1 MDFLLDHALSSGWLE
16 AVVLGLWF
24 GTLHAF
30 DADHLATVGGI
41 AIGNRASSP
50 IEYALR
56 WAAGH
61 ATALGAIA
69 IAAVALGVSTATA
82 LAVPAEA
89 LVAVAL
95 VAIGVQV
102 VRAVPQRRAAVAIP
116 AVHGH
121 AAPGAPRPS
130 QPWFSVR
137 SRARRAGVVLG
148 LVHGTAGSAVVLAL
162 LPIAQLGAGLP
173 SVLYLACF
181 SLGVAAGAVAFAALF
196 ARFSERAAAAGAAIG
211 TCLQVLVGTFAL
223 ASGALILFGLSAGH
237 GGG

>member
-1 MDFLLDHALSSGWLE
+1 
-16 AVVLGLWF
+16 
-24 GTLHAF
+24 
-30 DADHLATVGGI
+30 GGI
-41 AIGNRASSP
+41 AIGNRSLSP

-89 LVAVAL
+89 LVAFAL

-102 VRAVPQRRAAVAIP
+102 VRAVPQRRAALAMPVA
-116 AVHGH
+116 HGH
-121 AAPGAPRPS
+121 DDRGASRSP
-130 QPWFSVR
+130 QGLFSCR
-137 SRARRAGVVLG
+137 SARRAGIMLG

-162 LPIAQLGAGLP
+162 LPLTQLGGGLA

-181 SLGVAAGAVAFAALF
+181 SLGVAAGAVTFAALLTRF
-196 ARFSERAAAAGAAIG
+196 AARAAAADAAVG
-211 TCLQVLVGTFAL
+211 RCLKLLVGTFAL
-223 ASGALILFGLSAGH
+223 VSGALILLDRKSTR
-237 GGG
+237 